1 MTEVF
6 SERGRSSIGGYGR
19 ADEYHARSRSRGELL
34 EPRGE
39 KYGRATNN
47 IRTERKDESA
57 VPEKEMH
64 GGGYK
69 DDKRG
74 GGYNNA
80 GGGKPGGDRGGYRD
94 QGDYR
99 TKGNYGAPNRGGAG
113 GQFQKPSNFR
123 IVSEGQ
129 TSQLHSN
136 HFRFGTRNLSG
147 NIFIYKADF
156 GATEKED
163 CFAVFRSL
171 ISEFERIFFKYMTY
185 GKLIFS
191 PT

>member
-1 MTEVF
+1 
-6 SERGRSSIGGYGR
+6 
-19 ADEYHARSRSRGELL
+19 
-34 EPRGE
+34 
-39 KYGRATNN
+39 
-47 IRTERKDESA
+47 
-57 VPEKEMH
+57 MH

-69 DDKRG
+69 DDKRS
-74 GGYNNA
+74 GGYINI
-80 GGGKPGGDRGGYRD
+80 GGGKPGGNTGGYRD
-94 QGDYR
+94 KGDYR
-99 TKGNYGAPNRGGAG
+99 TKGNYGGGGAG
-113 GQFQKPSNFR
+113 GQFPKPSNFR
-123 IVSEGQ
+123 VVSEGQ